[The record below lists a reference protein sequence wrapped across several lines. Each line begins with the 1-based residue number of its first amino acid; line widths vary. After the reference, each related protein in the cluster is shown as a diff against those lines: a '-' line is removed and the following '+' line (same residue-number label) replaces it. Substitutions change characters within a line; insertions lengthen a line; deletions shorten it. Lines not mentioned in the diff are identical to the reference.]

1 MKKHICNAHHATTSE
16 PEYVIQFL
24 WVSLFYGHL
33 RHSSKTHLRR
43 FYADSA
49 SLILST
55 SVANVRIS
63 EQKAKLITDYFEW
76 ECFEWAQIWKIAL
89 SIWKIFHK
97 IRAFLDK
104 NPIIALSDPK
114 NPPRAAC
121 PMEPRK
127 GVWLYPIPT
136 EKTERRAGYRDCQEK
151 R

>member
-1 MKKHICNAHHATTSE
+1 MYSE
-16 PEYVIQFL
+16 IIHFAWRNIFAMHTMQQHQNRNMSFNFFEYPF
-24 WVSLFYGHL
+24 FYGHL

-43 FYADSA
+43 FCADSA
-49 SLILST
+49 SLILSI

-63 EQKAKLITDYFEW
+63 EQKAKLIMDYFEW
-76 ECFEWAQIWKIAL
+76 ECFEWAQIWKIVL

-127 GVWLYPIPT
+127 GVPSPLTAPLSGICP
-136 EKTERRAGYRDCQEK
+136 
-151 R
+151 